1 MFNTFYSTNLAIPTM
16 RIQANTKEEAEAIMQ
31 KFIDKIAP
39 IMSDIISWDEVDWSI
54 QENVYDEVE
63 KGIMERKS
71 VAGYTRTDVD
81 DMLASLNELLME
93 LKDQN
98 RPFVHNSIWK
108 TIDMLVGMLAE
119 GMFEE

>member
-54 QENVYDEVE
+54 QENVSDKVE
-63 KGIMERKS
+63 G
-71 VAGYTRTDVD
+71 
-81 DMLASLNELLME
+81 
-93 LKDQN
+93 
-98 RPFVHNSIWK
+98 
-108 TIDMLVGMLAE
+108 
-119 GMFEE
+119 